1 MPELP
6 DVEVF
11 RRTLVRRGL
20 VGSRIDEVDV
30 LRPSIVK
37 APDAVAFA
45 DELQGRT
52 IDALTRRAKFLL
64 ANVGEGWLVLHMGM
78 TGMPHIENLP
88 VGRSPYSRVVFRL
101 DGDRELRFVD
111 PRVFG
116 STWFLADTG
125 DLLRD
130 LGPEPLNED
139 LSANQEFSTAF
150 LADRFRGR
158 RAPVKSLLLQQRTG
172 AGVGNIYADEA
183 LFDAKLHP
191 SRPGGSLRTGEIE
204 SLRRAIVTC
213 LADAIVKLD
222 ELAASGRFVGPPT
235 ETLEGASE
243 VLKVSRKAG
252 ASCTS
257 CSASVER
264 TVVGGRGTYWCP
276 SCQGAG
282 S

>member
-1 MPELP
+1 M
-6 DVEVF
+6 
-11 RRTLVRRGL
+11 VRQGL
-20 VGSRIDEVDV
+20 VGSRIDAVDV
-30 LRPSIVK
+30 LRASVVK
-37 APDAVAFA
+37 APDALAFA
-45 DELQGRT
+45 EGLRGLT
-52 IDALTRRAKFLL
+52 VEALMRRAKFLL
-64 ANVGEGWLVLHMGM
+64 ADVGEGWLVLHMGM
-78 TGMPHIENLP
+78 TGTPRMEAFS
-88 VGRSPYSRVVFRL
+88 VARAPYSRVVFRL

-139 LSANQEFSTAF
+139 LSANQEFSTVF

-158 RAPVKSLLLQQRTG
+158 RAPLKSLLLDQLTV
-172 AGVGNIYADEA
+172 AGVGNIYADES
-183 LFDAKLHP
+183 LFKAKLHP
-191 SRPGGSLRTGEIE
+191 SRPAGSLSNSEIE
-204 SLRRAIVTC
+204 SLRMAILTC

-243 VLKVSRKAG
+243 VFKVPRKEG

-257 CSASVER
+257 CRVPVER

-276 SCQGAG
+276 SCQAAG